1 MFTGHSLGAGT
12 AVLLTLLVL
21 NGGALDWVPGGTRV
35 RCVGFAPPPVYRP
48 SEGGGGHIREEH
60 KAVSNTDSQTICFL
74 EQLVFGKLLFLSFLF
89 FPFFLW
95 GQEHVTSPF

>member
-1 MFTGHSLGAGT
+1 MFTGHALGAGT

-48 SEGGGGHIREEH
+48 SESGGGQIREEH
-60 KAVSNTDSQTICFL
+60 KAVSNTDNKFSGTISVRETMSC
-74 EQLVFGKLLFLSFLF
+74 LVLSF
-89 FPFFLW
+89 FLLGGGW
-95 GQEHVTSPF
+95 GEEHVAAPF

>member
-21 NGGALDWVPGGTRV
+21 NGGALEWVPGGTRV

-60 KAVSNTDSQTICFL
+60 KAVSYFL
-74 EQLVFGKLLFLSFLF
+74 EQIVFGNLLFLSFLF
-89 FPFFLW
+89 LCVC
-95 GQEHVTSPF
+95 GGGGACYSPF